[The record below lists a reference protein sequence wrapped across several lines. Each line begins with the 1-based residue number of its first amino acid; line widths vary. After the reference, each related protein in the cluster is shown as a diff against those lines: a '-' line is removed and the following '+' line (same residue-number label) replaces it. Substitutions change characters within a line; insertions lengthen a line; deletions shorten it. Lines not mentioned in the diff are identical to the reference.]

1 MALLSRSRESSATA
15 GTGASG
21 RRLRLC
27 VGVLGGLRLS
37 LGDAPLVLTNRKA
50 RGLLAYLAI
59 EPATSVERERL
70 AGLFWGEVGE
80 RQARNS
86 LRQAIFEMREALE
99 PQGCLALRVSRD
111 AISLQAEHL
120 HVDLHELFDAVAA
133 GSVPD
138 HLLSRQGGCEQLLA
152 TYEDLSP
159 LFAEWLAAA
168 RRGMQDRLLRALE
181 RGFGD
186 TAGARRQRRLMAEA
200 ALRLD
205 PLHEGACRVVMR
217 LAAEEGEVGASLR
230 CYAALYERLGAE
242 LDMEPSLATQ
252 QLVADIK
259 RGEFDAANVPA
270 GAPAPAAKDGAGG
283 TGRRAMLVPGDAP
296 LLAILPL
303 RPSGPEA
310 LPDYLAEGIVE
321 DIIAILAGLREPAV
335 ISANSTRR
343 LKGSDAEDVVKAG
356 AALGADYVVTGS
368 LRVAGGRAHLSIE
381 LAETSQGAVLW
392 ARAFHTP
399 MGELF
404 ETQAEIAARI
414 ASTLAPRVNEAELR
428 ASRQRRPDD
437 LGAYH
442 LLLRARDRMFQL
454 EPGPLAEAGTLLRRA
469 AGLDPDYAPIH
480 GALMDWHSLRIFQG
494 WSDDREADTQALE
507 DAARRALRLDP
518 GNARALALW
527 GHHRTIIH
535 RHYDEALDLLER
547 AIAAAPSDAE
557 TVSWTAPTLAYVGHS
572 AEAILRAERALALSP
587 YDPFLFRYEHFLS
600 IAHYAAGDLEAAASW
615 GMRSASRNP
624 NYTSNLRIV
633 AAALGGLGRAEEAA
647 PVVRRLLTLQPGLRV
662 GPSLGRYAF
671 RDAAQR
677 QRHAA
682 YLLKAGIPD

>member
-1 MALLSRSRESSATA
+1 MALVSRSREFSTATA
-15 GTGASG
+15 AGASG
-21 RRLRLC
+21 RRPCLC
-27 VGVLGGLRLS
+27 IGVLGGLRLS

-50 RGLLAYLAI
+50 RAVLAYLAI
-59 EPATSVERERL
+59 EQAASVEREKL
-70 AGLFWGEVGE
+70 AGLFWGDVGE

-99 PQGCLALRVSRD
+99 PQGCVALRVSRD
-111 AISLQAEHL
+111 AVSLQPEHL
-120 HVDLHELFDAVAA
+120 QVDLHEVFDAIAV
-133 GSVPD
+133 GRTPD
-138 HLLSRQGGCEQLLA
+138 HLLSQQAGCEQLLA

-159 LFAEWLAAA
+159 LFAEWLATT
-168 RRGMQDRLLRALE
+168 RRGIQDRLLHALE
-181 RGFGD
+181 QGFGND
-186 TAGARRQRRLMAEA
+186 LGARRERRLMAEA

-217 LAAEEGEVGASLR
+217 LAAEDGEVGASLR

-242 LDMEPSLATQ
+242 LDMEPSVATQ

-259 RGEFDAANVPA
+259 RGEFDAVGLPA
-270 GAPAPAAKDGAGG
+270 GPSMPTAKDGARGAR
-283 TGRRAMLVPGDAP
+283 GRARLVPGDAP
-296 LLAILPL
+296 LVAILPL
-303 RPSGPEA
+303 RPAGPEP

-321 DIIAILAGLREPAV
+321 DIIALLAGLREPAV

-343 LKGSDAEDVVKAG
+343 FKGNDAEDVVRAG

-368 LRVAGGRAHLSIE
+368 LRLAGGRAHLSME

-392 ARAFHTP
+392 GRAFHAP
-399 MGELF
+399 EAGLF
-404 ETQAEIAARI
+404 ETQAEIAAKI

-428 ASRQRRPDD
+428 ASRQRAPDD

-442 LLLRARDRMFQL
+442 LLLQARDRMFQL
-454 EPGPLAEAGTLLRRA
+454 EPALLEEAGVLLRRA

-480 GALMDWHSLRIFQG
+480 AALMDWHSLRIFQG
-494 WSDDREADTQALE
+494 WSDDRDADTQGLE

-518 GNARALALW
+518 ANARALALW

-535 RHYDEALDLLER
+535 RHYDEALDLLDR
-547 AIAAAPSDAE
+547 AMAAAPNDAE
-557 TVSWTAPTLAYVGHS
+557 TVSWTAPTLAYVGRS
-572 AEAILRAERALALSP
+572 TDAITRAERALALSP

-600 IAHYAAGDLEAAASW
+600 IAHYTAGDLEAAAAW

-633 AAALGGLGRAEEAA
+633 AAALGGLGRAEDAA
-647 PVVRRLLTLQPGLRV
+647 PVVRRLLALQPELRV

-677 QRHAA
+677 DLHAA
-682 YLLKAGIPD
+682 YLLKAGIPG